1 MVGVSSTP
9 TVRKEKTAMIARL
22 LLGLVADLVFD
33 SAAKTGR
40 SYSAELDR
48 YFAKRGFTPRGA
60 SATSTS

>member
-9 TVRKEKTAMIARL
+9 TVRKEKSAMIARL

-33 SAAKTGR
+33 AAAKTGR

-48 YFAKRGFTPRGA
+48 YFAQRGFPPRGA
-60 SATSTS
+60 STSRTP